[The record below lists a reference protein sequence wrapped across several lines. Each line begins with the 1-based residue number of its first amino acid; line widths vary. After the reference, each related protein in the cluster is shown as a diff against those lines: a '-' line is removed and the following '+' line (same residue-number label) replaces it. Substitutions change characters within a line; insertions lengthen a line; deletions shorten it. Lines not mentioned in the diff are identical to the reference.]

1 MSDEFDNTQDNIEN
15 PVQQNEI
22 TDANKETESVV
33 EEFSV
38 PEPVIAVAQ
47 DDKTNDFSA
56 SRKTKKFAG
65 TSWFKKNSG
74 LCVFI
79 VILLIALSCGIYSVA
94 NGKKSYDNKIL
105 KESRNIVKI
114 FNKNEDITEIG
125 TFKKE
130 YIAVLK
136 IEGTIEKMN
145 QTYDQDWLLSSI
157 TDLQDD
163 NLNKGLMLF
172 INSPGGTVYEA
183 DEMYLALLDYK
194 KNTGRPVWAY
204 FGSMAASGGYY
215 IGCAAD
221 HISANRNTL
230 TGSIGVLYGPAVDL
244 TELFD
249 KHGIKMT
256 TFKAGKNKNMLNYN
270 SPVTEEHAAIMQSI
284 VDEAYDQFTGI
295 VAESR
300 KIPLYEVRQIADGR
314 VYTANQALYNHL
326 IDDICSYDSALDDMK
341 STCFPDLKSS
351 DIDVNV
357 IEKQRKK
364 TFLDILKDAEMS
376 FKASPNPVEAVIA
389 ERFDAMPS
397 GLLYYCQF

>member
-1 MSDEFDNTQDNIEN
+1 
-15 PVQQNEI
+15 
-22 TDANKETESVV
+22 
-33 EEFSV
+33 
-38 PEPVIAVAQ
+38 
-47 DDKTNDFSA
+47 
-56 SRKTKKFAG
+56 
-65 TSWFKKNSG
+65 
-74 LCVFI
+74 
-79 VILLIALSCGIYSVA
+79 
-94 NGKKSYDNKIL
+94 
-105 KESRNIVKI
+105 
-114 FNKNEDITEIG
+114 
-125 TFKKE
+125 
-130 YIAVLK
+130 
-136 IEGTIEKMN
+136 
-145 QTYDQDWLLSSI
+145 
-157 TDLQDD
+157 
-163 NLNKGLMLF
+163 
-172 INSPGGTVYEA
+172 
-183 DEMYLALLDYK
+183 
-194 KNTGRPVWAY
+194 
-204 FGSMAASGGYY
+204 
-215 IGCAAD
+215 
-221 HISANRNTL
+221 
-230 TGSIGVLYGPAVDL
+230 
-244 TELFD
+244 FD

>member
-1 MSDEFDNTQDNIEN
+1 MSDEFDNIQENIEN

-65 TSWFKKNSG
+65 TSWFKRNSG

-79 VILLIALSCGIYSVA
+79 VILLIALGCGIYSVL
-94 NGKKSYDNKIL
+94 NGKKSYNNSIL

-114 FNKNEDITEIG
+114 FNKKEDISEIG

-145 QTYDQDWLLSSI
+145 QTYDQDWFLS
-157 TDLQDD
+157 TLAELQDD

-326 IDDICSYDSALDDMK
+326 IDDIGSYDSALDDMK
-341 STCFPDLKSS
+341 RKNFPDSLTS
-351 DIDVNV
+351 DIDVHV

-364 TFLDILKDAEMS
+364 TFLDFLKESEMS
-376 FKASPNPVEAVIA
+376 FKASPNPVEALVA
-389 ERFDAMPS
+389 ERFDSMPS